1 MDGSVRRRTENLPA
15 SHHSPYRGSKMLLH
29 EKQIVYWSLANPEVG
44 ETWAES
50 KLTLDDFIL
59 GPFDAECLGK

>member
-1 MDGSVRRRTENLPA
+1 
-15 SHHSPYRGSKMLLH
+15 MLLH